1 MCNKHPSDWF
11 DSSDVVT
18 WLLHQTCNNIEEL
31 QPLYFSQGK
40 DFCNRIQATKTYKN
54 FLGNSEHRNAFMAV
68 LQQPEQQDLEQLYSA
83 RASQPDDQSG
93 NLALTGKLLDFQ
105 QDLRKRQLASRNA
118 MNSIKS
124 SALEEVEQERE
135 VAFQVEEERE
145 IQRPRR
151 MRALQ
156 YQGLHEAIRNFVST
170 GVLGGIEGFTRA
182 SSCLERTKVRM
193 KYGIDASQLLGHLYV
208 STEFLRTV
216 DLKKKGF
223 SDNFTVSHAL
233 RGSPKKILWTNI
245 ATFSGR

>member
-1 MCNKHPSDWF
+1 
-11 DSSDVVT
+11 
-18 WLLHQTCNNIEEL
+18 
-31 QPLYFSQGK
+31 
-40 DFCNRIQATKTYKN
+40 
-54 FLGNSEHRNAFMAV
+54 MAI

-83 RASQPDDQSG
+83 RASQPDVQSG

-145 IQRPRR
+145 VQRPRR

-156 YQGLHEAIRNFVST
+156 YPGLHEAIRNFVST
-170 GVLGGIEGFTRA
+170 GVLSGKEGFTRA
-182 SSCLERTKVRM
+182 SSVLETTKVRM
-193 KYGIDASQLLGHLYV
+193 KYGIDASQLLGRLYV
-208 STEFLRTV
+208 SIEFLHTV

-223 SDNFTVSHAL
+223 SDNFTVSH
-233 RGSPKKILWTNI
+233 GTPKKILWTNI